1 VEAESMTQKTYP
13 ATQAQRQ
20 TDDWNPMW
28 DMLEDMD
35 PDYLE
40 AFLAFRAVPQKLGP
54 LPQKTK
60 EFIFIAI
67 NAATTHLWAPGV
79 RRHIQNALREGATKE
94 EILEVIQLTSIM
106 GIHSVALA
114 VPILSEELEK
124 AQAYPVK

>member
-1 VEAESMTQKTYP
+1 MADKKTYP
-13 ATQAQRQ
+13 ATEAQRQ
-20 TDDWNPMW
+20 TADWNPMW
-28 DMLEDMD
+28 NMLEEMD

-40 AFLAFRAVPQKLGP
+40 AFLAFRSVPQTQGP
-54 LPQKTK
+54 LPQKVK

-106 GIHSVALA
+106 GIHSIALA
-114 VPILSEELEK
+114 APILAEESAAWE
-124 AQAYPVK
+124 ASQTGEGR

>member
-1 VEAESMTQKTYP
+1 MTEKIYP
-13 ATQAQRQ
+13 ATEAQRQ
-20 TDDWNPMW
+20 TQDWNPMW
-28 DMLEDMD
+28 DLLEDMD
-35 PDYLE
+35 PEYLE

-60 EFIFIAI
+60 ELIFIAI

-94 EILEVIQLTSIM
+94 ESLEVIQLTSIM

-114 VPILSEELEK
+114 LPILSEELAK
-124 AQAYPVK
+124 V

>member
-1 VEAESMTQKTYP
+1 MTEKTYP
-13 ATQAQRQ
+13 ATQAQRH

-79 RRHIQNALREGATKE
+79 RRHIQNALRQGATKE

-114 VPILSEELEK
+114 VPILSEELDK
-124 AQAYPVK
+124 ARTDVAK